1 MRQVKNKKLLRRFC
15 LKVLTFQTNP
25 YYIKKKF
32 KINPI
37 CQNAFC
43 LIKYSQM
50 NPERNLPTICEII
63 HLQANDL
70 QKLEDTN
77 PAIKEK
83 IANINSLLQKP
94 TTILISD
101 LFSLPTNQNPRVL
114 GGRIGEICV
123 AIRSYFLQSRN
134 IPATIDPTITL
145 YNKDLNLYED

>member
-1 MRQVKNKKLLRRFC
+1 
-15 LKVLTFQTNP
+15 
-25 YYIKKKF
+25 
-32 KINPI
+32 
-37 CQNAFC
+37 
-43 LIKYSQM
+43 M

-77 PAIKEK
+77 PTIKEK

-145 YNKDLNLYED
+145 YNKDLNPFED